1 MRKLI
6 IALLLAVAPSLV
18 LAAGGGVKLDHADI
32 DVSNKEAIQRG
43 AKTFVNYC
51 LSCHSAAYMRYNR
64 LGADADMTDQ
74 QLKDNLIFTRN
85 KKGEQTKVGELMKI
99 AMTEDYAKE
108 AFGTKV
114 PDLTVIARSRGADW
128 LYTYLRTFYVDT
140 GRPSGHN
147 NKAFP
152 DVGMPNV
159 LWEMQGTQEA
169 VVHVNDKGVKTIESL
184 TIVKAGT
191 HSVAEFDQVVNDLV
205 TYLVYMGEPMQLE
218 RKALGIKILIFL
230 FFFFIVAYMLKKEYW
245 KDVH

>member
-6 IALLLAVAPSLV
+6 TALLLAVAPSLV
-18 LAAGGGVKLDHADI
+18 FAAGGGVKLDHADI

-64 LGADADMTDQ
+64 IGADADMTDQ
-74 QLKDNLIFTRN
+74 QIKDNLIFTRN
-85 KKGEQTKVGELMKI
+85 KKGEQTKVGELMKNS
-99 AMTEDYAKE
+99 MTEDYAKE

-159 LWEMQGTQEA
+159 LWELQGVQEA
-169 VVHVNDKGVKTIESL
+169 EIRVDDKGTKHIESL
-184 TIVKAGT
+184 KITTPGLQ
-191 HSVAEFDQVVNDLV
+191 SVAEFDKTINDLV

-218 RKALGIKILIFL
+218 RKALGVKILIFL

>member
-18 LAAGGGVKLDHADI
+18 LAAGGGIKLDHADI

-64 LGADADMTDQ
+64 LGADAGMTDQ
-74 QLKDNLIFTRN
+74 QLKDNLIFTRD

-159 LWEMQGTQEA
+159 LWELQGVQEA
-169 VVHVNDKGVKTIESL
+169 EIRVDDKGAKHVESL
-184 TIVKAGT
+184 KITQAGSQ
-191 HSVAEFDQVVNDLV
+191 SVAEFDQTVNDLV
-205 TYLVYMGEPMQLE
+205 TYLVYMGEPVQLE
-218 RKALGIKILIFL
+218 RKALGIKVLIFL
-230 FFFFIVAYMLKKEYW
+230 FLFFIVAYMLKKEYW

>member
-6 IALLLAVAPSLV
+6 TALLLAVAPSLV
-18 LAAGGGVKLDHADI
+18 FAAGGGIQLDHANI

-64 LGADADMTDQ
+64 LGADAGMTDQ

-85 KKGEQTKVGELMKI
+85 KKGEQTKVGELMKN

-114 PDLTVIARSRGADW
+114 PDLTVIARSRGTDW
-128 LYTYLRTFYVDT
+128 LYTYLRTFYVDA

-159 LWEMQGTQEA
+159 LWEMQGVQQAEIR
-169 VVHVNDKGVKTIESL
+169 VDDKGSRHVESL
-184 TIVKAGT
+184 SIIKPGT

-205 TYLVYMGEPMQLE
+205 TYLAYMGEPMQLE
-218 RKALGIKILIFL
+218 RQSIGFWTLGFLLIF
-230 FFFFIVAYMLKKEYW
+230 FVVAYMLKKEYW

>member
-6 IALLLAVAPSLV
+6 TALLLAIAPSLV
-18 LAAGGGVKLDHADI
+18 LAAGGGIKLDHANI

-43 AKTFVNYC
+43 AQTFVNYC

-64 LGADADMTDQ
+64 LGADAGMTDQ

-99 AMTEDYAKE
+99 AMNDDYAKE
-108 AFGTKV
+108 AFGTKI

-128 LYTYLRTFYVDT
+128 LYTYLRTFYVDAS
-140 GRPSGHN
+140 RPTGHN
-147 NKAFP
+147 NKAFS

-159 LWEMQGTQEA
+159 LWELQGTQEA
-169 VVHVNDKGVKTIESL
+169 EIRVDDHGTKHIEKL
-184 TIVKAGT
+184 AITKPGT
-191 HSVAEFDQVVNDLV
+191 HSVAEFDALVNDLV
-205 TYLVYMGEPMQLE
+205 TYMVYMGEPMQLE
-218 RKALGIKILIFL
+218 RKSIGLWTLVFL
-230 FFFFIVAYMLKKEYW
+230 FIFFIVAYMLKKEYW

>member
-18 LAAGGGVKLDHADI
+18 LAAGGGIKLDHADI

-51 LSCHSAAYMRYNR
+51 LSCHSASYMRYNR
-64 LGADADMTDQ
+64 IGADADITDQ

-85 KKGEQTKVGELMKI
+85 KKGEQTKVGELMKN

-128 LYTYLRTFYVDT
+128 LYTYLRTFYVDAS
-140 GRPSGHN
+140 RPSGHN

-159 LWEMQGTQEA
+159 MWELQGVQEAEIRVDDKGTKHVESLKITQAGTQ
-169 VVHVNDKGVKTIESL
+169 
-184 TIVKAGT
+184 
-191 HSVAEFDQVVNDLV
+191 SVAEFDQTVNDLV
-205 TYLVYMGEPMQLE
+205 TYMVYMGEPMQLE
-218 RKALGIKILIFL
+218 RKTIGMWTLLFL
-230 FFFFIVAYMLKKEYW
+230 FIFFIVAYMLKKEYW

>member
-6 IALLLAVAPSLV
+6 TALLLAVAPSLV
-18 LAAGGGVKLDHADI
+18 LAGGAGIQLDKANI
-32 DVSNKEAIQRG
+32 DVANKEAIQRG

-99 AMTEDYAKE
+99 AMSEDYAKE
-108 AFGTKV
+108 AFGTKI

-128 LYTYLRTFYVDT
+128 LYTYLRTFYADA
-140 GRPSGHN
+140 GRPTGHN

-159 LWEMQGTQEA
+159 LWEMQGVQEA
-169 VVHVNDKGVKTIESL
+169 EIRVDDKGTKHVESL
-184 TIVKAGT
+184 KITKPGT

-205 TYLVYMGEPMQLE
+205 TYLVYMGEPMQLQ
-218 RKALGIKILIFL
+218 RQSIGFWTLVFLLIF
-230 FFFFIVAYMLKKEYW
+230 FVVAYMLKKEYW

>member
-6 IALLLAVAPSLV
+6 TALLLAVAPSLV
-18 LAAGGGVKLDHADI
+18 FAAGAGIELDKANV

-64 LGADADMTDQ
+64 LGADADISDE
-74 QLKDNLIFTRN
+74 QLKANMIFTRN

-99 AMTEDYAKE
+99 AMTDDYAKE
-108 AFGTKV
+108 AFGSKV

-128 LYTYLRTFYVDT
+128 LYTYLRTFYKDPS
-140 GRPSGHN
+140 RPSGHN

-159 LWEMQGTQEA
+159 LWELQGVQEA
-169 VVHVNDKGVKTIESL
+169 EVRVDEKGTKHVESL
-184 TIVKAGT
+184 TITQPGT
-191 HSVAEFDQVVNDLV
+191 HSVAEFDGVVRDLV

-230 FFFFIVAYMLKKEYW
+230 FIFFIVAYMLKKEYW

>member
-6 IALLLAVAPSLV
+6 TALLLAIAPSLV
-18 LAAGGGVKLDHADI
+18 LAAGGGVQLDHVNI

-64 LGADADMTDQ
+64 LGADAGMTDQ
-74 QLKDNLIFTRN
+74 QLKDNLIFTRD

-159 LWEMQGTQEA
+159 LWELQGVQEA
-169 VVHVNDKGVKTIESL
+169 EIRVDDKGTKHIESL
-184 TIVKAGT
+184 KITQAGSQ
-191 HSVAEFDQVVNDLV
+191 SVAEFDQTVNDLV

-218 RKALGIKILIFL
+218 RKALGIKVLIFL
-230 FFFFIVAYMLKKEYW
+230 FLFFIVAYMLKKEYW

>member
-6 IALLLAVAPSLV
+6 TALLLAVAPSLV
-18 LAAGGGVKLDHADI
+18 LAAGGGVQLDHADI

-43 AKTFVNYC
+43 AKTFANYC
-51 LSCHSAAYMRYNR
+51 LSCHSASYMRYNR
-64 LGADADMTDQ
+64 IGADADMTDQ
-74 QLKDNLIFTRN
+74 QIKDNLIFTRN
-85 KKGEQTKVGELMKI
+85 KKGEQTKVGELMKNS
-99 AMTEDYAKE
+99 MTDDYAKE
-108 AFGTKV
+108 AFGSKV

-159 LWEMQGTQEA
+159 LWQLQGVQEA
-169 VVHVNDKGVKTIESL
+169 QISVDEKGTKHVDSL
-184 TIVKAGT
+184 KITQAGEL
-191 HSVAEFDQVVNDLV
+191 SVAEFDLLVNDLV
-205 TYLVYMGEPMQLE
+205 TFLVYMGEPMQLE
-218 RKALGIKILIFL
+218 RKRLGLWVLGFL
-230 FFFFIVAYMLKKEYW
+230 FIFFIVAYMLKKEYW

>member
-18 LAAGGGVKLDHADI
+18 LAAGGGIKLDHADI

-64 LGADADMTDQ
+64 LGADTGMTDQ
-74 QLKDNLIFTRN
+74 QLKDNLIFTRD

-159 LWEMQGTQEA
+159 LWELQGVQEA
-169 VVHVNDKGVKTIESL
+169 EIRVDDKGTKHIESL
-184 TIVKAGT
+184 KITQAGSQ
-191 HSVAEFDQVVNDLV
+191 SVAEFDQTVNDLV

-218 RKALGIKILIFL
+218 RKALGIKVLIFL
-230 FFFFIVAYMLKKEYW
+230 FLFFIVAYMLKKEYW

>member
-6 IALLLAVAPSLV
+6 SALLLAIAPSLV
-18 LAAGGGVKLDHADI
+18 LAAGGGIKLDHANI

-51 LSCHSAAYMRYNR
+51 LSCHSASYMRYNR
-64 LGADADMTDQ
+64 LGADAGMTDQ

-99 AMTEDYAKE
+99 AMNDDYAKE
-108 AFGTKV
+108 AFGTKI
-114 PDLTVIARSRGADW
+114 PDLTVISRSRGADW
-128 LYTYLRTFYVDT
+128 LYTYLRTFYADPS
-140 GRPSGHN
+140 RPTGHN

-159 LWEMQGTQEA
+159 LWEMQGVQEA
-169 VVHVNDKGVKTIESL
+169 EIRVDENGTKHVEKL
-184 TIVKAGT
+184 TITQPGT
-191 HSVAEFDQVVNDLV
+191 HTVAEFDAVVNDLV

-218 RKALGIKILIFL
+218 RKRLGFYILIFL
-230 FFFFIVAYMLKKEYW
+230 FIFFIVAYMLKKEYW

>member
-18 LAAGGGVKLDHADI
+18 LAAGGGIKLDHADI
-32 DVSNKEAIQRG
+32 DVSNKEALQRG
-43 AKTFVNYC
+43 AKTFMNYC
-51 LSCHSAAYMRYNR
+51 LSCHSASYMRYNR

-128 LYTYLRTFYVDT
+128 LYTYLRTFYVDAS
-140 GRPSGHN
+140 RPSGHN

-159 LWEMQGTQEA
+159 MWELQGVQEAEIRVDDKGTKHVESLKITQAGTQ
-169 VVHVNDKGVKTIESL
+169 
-184 TIVKAGT
+184 
-191 HSVAEFDQVVNDLV
+191 SVAEFDQTVNDLV
-205 TYLVYMGEPMQLE
+205 TYMVYMGEPMQLE
-218 RKALGIKILIFL
+218 RQTIGLWTLVFL
-230 FFFFIVAYMLKKEYW
+230 FIFFIVAYMLKKEYW

>member
-18 LAAGGGVKLDHADI
+18 LAAGGGIKLDHADI

-64 LGADADMTDQ
+64 LGADAGMTDQ

-159 LWEMQGTQEA
+159 LWELQGVQEA
-169 VVHVNDKGVKTIESL
+169 EVRVDDKGTKHVESL
-184 TIVKAGT
+184 KITQAGSQ
-191 HSVAEFDQVVNDLV
+191 SVAEFDQTINDLV

-230 FFFFIVAYMLKKEYW
+230 FLFFIVAYMLKKEYW

>member
-6 IALLLAVAPSLV
+6 TALLLAVAPSLV
-18 LAAGGGVKLDHADI
+18 LAAGGGIQLDQANV
-32 DVSNKEAIQRG
+32 DVSNKESIQRG

-64 LGADADMTDQ
+64 LGADAGMTDQ

-85 KKGEQTKVGELMKI
+85 KKGEQTKVGELMKV

-108 AFGTKV
+108 AFGTKI

-140 GRPSGHN
+140 KRPTGHN

-159 LWEMQGTQEA
+159 LWELQGVQEAEIRVDDKGTKHVESLKITQAGTQ
-169 VVHVNDKGVKTIESL
+169 
-184 TIVKAGT
+184 
-191 HSVAEFDQVVNDLV
+191 SVAEFDQTVNDLV

-218 RKALGIKILIFL
+218 RKTIGLWTLGFL
-230 FFFFIVAYMLKKEYW
+230 FIFFILAYMLKKEYW

>member
-6 IALLLAVAPSLV
+6 TALLLAVAPSLV
-18 LAAGGGVKLDHADI
+18 LAAGGGIALDKANV

-64 LGADADMTDQ
+64 LGADADISDE
-74 QLKDNLIFTRN
+74 QLKANMIFTRN

-99 AMTEDYAKE
+99 AMTDDYAKE
-108 AFGTKV
+108 AFGSKV

-128 LYTYLRTFYVDT
+128 LYTYLRTFYKDPA
-140 GRPSGHN
+140 RPSGHN

-159 LWEMQGTQEA
+159 LWELQGVQEA
-169 VVHVNDKGVKTIESL
+169 EVRVDDKGTKHVESL
-184 TIVKAGT
+184 KITQPGT
-191 HSVAEFDQVVNDLV
+191 HSVAEFDGVVRDLV

-230 FFFFIVAYMLKKEYW
+230 FIFFIVAYMLKKEYW

>member
-6 IALLLAVAPSLV
+6 TALLLAVAPSLV
-18 LAAGGGVKLDHADI
+18 LAAGGGVQLDHVNI

-159 LWEMQGTQEA
+159 LWELQGVQEA
-169 VVHVNDKGVKTIESL
+169 EIRVDEKGTKHIESL
-184 TIVKAGT
+184 KITQAGSQ
-191 HSVAEFDQVVNDLV
+191 SVAEFDQTVNDLV

-218 RKALGIKILIFL
+218 RKRLGIWVLGFL
-230 FFFFIVAYMLKKEYW
+230 FIFFIVAYMLKKEYW

>member
-6 IALLLAVAPSLV
+6 TALLLAVAPSLV
-18 LAAGGGVKLDHADI
+18 FAAGGGVKLDHADI

-64 LGADADMTDQ
+64 IGADAGMTDQ
-74 QLKDNLIFTRN
+74 QIKDNLIFTRN
-85 KKGEQTKVGELMKI
+85 KKGEQTKVGELMKNS
-99 AMTEDYAKE
+99 MTEDYAKE

-140 GRPSGHN
+140 TRPSGHN

-159 LWEMQGTQEA
+159 MWELQGVQEA
-169 VVHVNDKGVKTIESL
+169 VVSVSDKGVKTIESL
-184 TIVKAGT
+184 SIVKAGT
-191 HSVAEFDQVVNDLV
+191 HSVAEFDHVVKDLV

-218 RKALGIKILIFL
+218 RKALGVKILIFL